1 MNFLY
6 QKTKLMLDSGAPIL
20 EKKISLLTWNSS
32 QLYVSLEKLSKA
44 IKIAVMMS

>member
-1 MNFLY
+1 MNFLC
-6 QKTKLMLDSGAPIL
+6 QKTRLMLDSEAPIL
-20 EKKISLLTWNSS
+20 QMKMSLLMWNSS